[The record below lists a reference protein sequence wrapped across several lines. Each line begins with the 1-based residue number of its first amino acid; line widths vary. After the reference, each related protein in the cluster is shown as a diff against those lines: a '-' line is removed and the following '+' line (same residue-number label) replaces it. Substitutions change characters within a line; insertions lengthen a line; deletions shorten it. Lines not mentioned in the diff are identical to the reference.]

1 MSILISVAAVSLLTV
16 FLTILI
22 ILGKQFL
29 PIMEYVP

>member
-22 ILGKQFL
+22 ILGETVL